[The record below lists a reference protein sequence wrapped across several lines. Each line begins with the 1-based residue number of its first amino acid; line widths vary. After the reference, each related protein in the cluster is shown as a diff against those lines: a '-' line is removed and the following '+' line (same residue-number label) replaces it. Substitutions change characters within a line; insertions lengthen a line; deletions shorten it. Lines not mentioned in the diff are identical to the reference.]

1 MTAEQDGQPE
11 LDALVRLLD
20 LEPIEADIFRGQSHQ
35 TPIQR
40 VFGGQV
46 AGQALVAAGRTVAA
60 DRAVHSLHSYF
71 IRPGNPDKPIVY
83 EVDRVRDGRSFS
95 VRRVVAVQNGH
106 TIFTLSASFQLE
118 QDGIEHEQPM
128 PDVPM
133 PEDVPTL
140 EERFRDRPD
149 IYAQLTRRPHP
160 IERRYVDGPSWDR
173 RPEDRTGVQSLWIRA
188 NGTLPDDPLLHV
200 CLLTYASDLTL
211 LDTILVHH
219 GLTHETHH
227 IAMASLDH
235 AMWFLRP
242 FRMDEWILYSMKS
255 PAARG
260 GRGFATG
267 RFFSRDGHHLG
278 SVAQEGMIRVR

>member
-1 MTAEQDGQPE
+1 MTAARSPRVAS
-11 LDALVRLLD
+11 L
-20 LEPIEADIFRGQSHQ
+20 
-35 TPIQR
+35 PIQH
-40 VFGGQV
+40 GQ
-46 AGQALVAAGRTVAA
+46 
-60 DRAVHSLHSYF
+60 
-71 IRPGNPDKPIVY
+71 
-83 EVDRVRDGRSFS
+83 
-95 VRRVVAVQNGH
+95 
-106 TIFTLSASFQLE
+106 TIFTLSASFQLAQE
-118 QDGIEHEQPM
+118 GIEHEQPM
-128 PDVPM
+128 PDVPK
-133 PEDVPTL
+133 PEDVPTM

-149 IYAQLTRRPHP
+149 IYAQLTRRAHP

-173 RPEDRTGVQSLWIRA
+173 GPDDRSGVQSLWMRA
-188 NGTLPDDPLLHV
+188 NGVLPDDPLLHV

-219 GLTHETHH
+219 GLSHEHTQ

-278 SVAQEGMIRVR
+278 SVAQEGMIRVK